1 MILSC
6 IKYIILQISYQHIK
20 QHINSAT
27 DSNSEQD
34 RVNRLNTHQHSDTD
48 IKSDEKDDTA
58 INTSTKSSP
67 ELKSDKDKND
77 DNHRPL
83 VY

>member
-1 MILSC
+1 MLYLHKTLTKKIMLF
-6 IKYIILQISYQHIK
+6 II
-20 QHINSAT
+20 N
-27 DSNSEQD
+27 N
-34 RVNRLNTHQHSDTD
+34 
-48 IKSDEKDDTA
+48 KSDEKDDTA
-58 INTSTKSSP
+58 TNTSTKSSP